1 MMVLFLCPLELHYVV
16 YYVYTTLLTF
26 FLSGMAELGLCEFS
40 LSTLYETVRYAK
52 GQNRG

>member
-16 YYVYTTLLTF
+16 YYVYTTLLT